1 MPRVAYP
8 ILAAFF
14 AARVG
19 DLRLLRKSYA
29 IRFTR
34 AGTGFGGVDWEP
46 RMRSRRRCRIAEN
59 GPRSNPVKSL
69 ISGISERSM
78 SSTRT
83 VASTSNSRFCCSV
96 SSRIFSPFTLGC
108 RSRGDNANYLLLLIA
123 SNCIHH
129 EQNTNASCGP
139 NRNVSLLCV
148 AVLLVASVDDIRII
162 EDQGCGLETHPV
174 FANIRLILLGIPFK
188 FNSGKRGSKTNKL

>member
-1 MPRVAYP
+1 MLFNSYAFMFVFLPVSLVLYVALGR
-8 ILAAFF
+8 IARGAAMAFLAAASLFF
-14 AARVG
+14 YG
-19 DLRLLRKSYA
+19 
-29 IRFTR
+29 
-34 AGTGFGGVDWEP
+34 WWNP
-46 RMRSRRRCRIAEN
+46 R
-59 GPRSNPVKSL
+59 
-69 ISGISERSM
+69 
-78 SSTRT
+78 
-83 VASTSNSRFCCSV
+83 
-96 SSRIFSPFTLGC
+96 
-108 RSRGDNANYLLLLIA
+108 YLLLLIA